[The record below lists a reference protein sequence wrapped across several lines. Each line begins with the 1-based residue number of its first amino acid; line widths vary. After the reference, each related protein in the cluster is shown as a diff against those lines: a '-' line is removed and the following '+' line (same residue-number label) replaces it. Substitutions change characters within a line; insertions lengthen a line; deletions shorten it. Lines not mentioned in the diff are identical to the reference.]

1 MKLKKVG
8 KTTRLLRYEVNQSP
22 YDYILGVTKRVKGI
36 DLIDRESEKLWTE
49 VHDIV
54 EKAVIKTIP
63 KKNKCKKSK
72 WLSEEAIQ
80 IAEKRKEAKGKREKE
95 NIYPYECRV
104 PKNSKEK

>member
-22 YDYILGVTKRVKGI
+22 YDYILGVTKRFKGI

-80 IAEKRKEAKGKREKE
+80 IAEKRKEAKGKR
-95 NIYPYECRV
+95 
-104 PKNSKEK
+104 